1 MHDYR
6 KVVATIQTLKNSD
19 GMKGRF
25 CELCEKVA
33 DYVIDFRREGGDKE
47 GMIAL
52 LQYICVQLTGDD
64 EEACWGHAYINTVT
78 RKCIW

>member
-6 KVVATIQTLKNSD
+6 EVVATIQTLKNSE

-33 DYVIDFRREGGDKE
+33 DYVIAFRRKGSNKE

-52 LQYICVQLTGDD
+52 LQYICVQLRGDD
-64 EEACWGHAYINTVT
+64 EEACWGHAYINAVT
-78 RKCIW
+78 R